1 MAYICPAEITWEHQ
15 LVNFMHRIDS
25 GVQKP
30 NPLCLNS
37 SLPKFIC
44 NFISLVKL
52 SFLTF
57 NFMDENEKATQINFL
72 RCSHRVTDC
81 TPEFKA
87 SFLGGGGSKK
97 GERQKLQAI
106 CWFACITHV
115 FGIQTLRKRKL
126 ISQIPLKINEPATR
140 IGHGD
145 NEWAELY

>member
-1 MAYICPAEITWEHQ
+1 MAYICPAEISWGHQ

-44 NFISLVKL
+44 HFISLVKL

-87 SFLGGGGSKK
+87 SFLRGGK
-97 GERQKLQAI
+97 ERREAEATSNLLI
-106 CWFACITHV
+106 CMHNPCVWDSDTEEKEIDLTNSFE
-115 FGIQTLRKRKL
+115 
-126 ISQIPLKINEPATR
+126 N
-140 IGHGD
+140 
-145 NEWAELY
+145 